1 MIAPAAAQDAGGQGS
16 GEFLGNDKDGIV
28 VLAHLD
34 PNVRKATALVNGDV
48 VTDTDVEQ
56 RLALV
61 VAANGGKV
69 APEEKERLRNQVLR
83 NLIDEK
89 LQIQEA
95 KAKEITIGD
104 KDVDETFGRVAKNFK
119 LPANKFEGYLRE
131 RGASS
136 ATLRQQIKAELAWSR
151 LMRRRVEPFV
161 NVGDDEV
168 QQVITRMEAA
178 KGKKEFH
185 LAEVFLAAPT
195 GADAS
200 QMAVAE
206 NIVKQ
211 VRGGASFVAYARQF
225 SEAASASVG
234 GDLGWM
240 RSEQLPDAVAPV
252 VEALKPGQ
260 VSEPVRVAGGIQVV
274 ALIDERRV
282 LVANPGDATLSL
294 KQLSIEFKG
303 AMNEGAAAA
312 AVAKMQEAGR
322 TMGGCGGADK
332 AAKAI
337 GAEISTND
345 QLRLKDMPEAL
356 RAIVGKLRVGETTP
370 PFGSRS
376 EGIRMLVLCGR
387 DDSAAPKPPSFDEIY
402 GQLNDQ
408 RVALAS
414 RRYLRD
420 LRRDAIV
427 DYR

>member
-303 AMNEGAAAA
+303 AVNEGAAAA